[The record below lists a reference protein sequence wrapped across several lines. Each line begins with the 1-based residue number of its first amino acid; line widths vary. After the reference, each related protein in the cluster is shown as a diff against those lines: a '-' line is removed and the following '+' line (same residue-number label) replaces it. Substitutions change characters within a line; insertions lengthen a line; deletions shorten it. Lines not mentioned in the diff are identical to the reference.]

1 MGRVEAVVAEEVPVL
16 AAPVLAVP
24 VPDPTGVTIS
34 VEEVTGSELAVLKKI
49 KAKLDY
55 HRISKVHESLR
66 RPRIDACT
74 GACTT

>member
-1 MGRVEAVVAEEVPVL
+1 MGRAEAVVAEEVPVL

-34 VEEVTGSELAVLKKI
+34 VEEVTGSELAVLKK
-49 KAKLDY
+49 KSQVRL
-55 HRISKVHESLR
+55 SQNFKVHESLR

-74 GACTT
+74 GACTS